1 MFLVIKFLITQTMT
15 YLRAQVIHLIYLRF
29 QMFRQLIV
37 FIFDD
42 TLTYF
47 LIFRQFEDSI
57 LNFFS
62 AKDIEK
68 LVHDQ

>member
-15 YLRAQVIHLIYLRF
+15 YLRARVIHLIYLRF